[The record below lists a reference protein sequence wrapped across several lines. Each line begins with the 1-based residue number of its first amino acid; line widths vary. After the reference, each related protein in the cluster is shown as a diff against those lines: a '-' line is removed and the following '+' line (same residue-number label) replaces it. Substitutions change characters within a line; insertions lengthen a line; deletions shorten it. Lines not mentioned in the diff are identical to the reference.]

1 LFSHVYEKIGFS
13 CYPDEII
20 KDLVIA
26 RLYYPASKLET
37 QEILSDFFGKTYSL
51 KTIYR
56 HLKKS
61 AKTGV
66 KDYFQKALIEFSRG
80 ELKDDLKL
88 VFYD

>member
-1 LFSHVYEKIGFS
+1 MFSHVYEKIGFS